1 MPQLSRSAEDNLIRV
16 AKAHAGSGCRQNA
29 EARAGCAGPDVTCF
43 DDDDFPARPREFDR
57 RRNTGDAG
65 TYDDGVCGVGKRPG
79 DRVVEVLP
87 PAGEGVRQ
95 GRSLGVYCSASSR
108 VSCSILTVQR
118 ASVELMRNW
127 YRPP

>member
-16 AKAHAGSGCRQNA
+16 AKAHAGSGCRQDA

-57 RRNTGDAG
+57 RRNAGDA
-65 TYDDGVCGVGKRPG
+65 G

-118 ASVELMRNW
+118 ASVELMRSW